1 MTTFA
6 QRVKRARKAA
16 GLTQRALER
25 KFGIPQAIISLIESG
40 EIKDSRYN
48 AALEKALGLPASVD
62 SVKTIAPAVAYLPL
76 EAELINRNK
85 ALTVLCEEQ
94 QAKIEA
100 LLADNATLAEAKGKL
115 AEELEALRDENIALV
130 KEAINASTDKNRE
143 TFLDLVGDLQ
153 YLMRIAF
160 VTGISGVESKTLQA
174 VINHHTVKANG

>member
-25 KFGIPQAIISLIESG
+25 TYGIPQAITSLIESG

-48 AALEKALGLPASVD
+48 AALEKALNISAGSDRPQAWPAAI
-62 SVKTIAPAVAYLPL
+62 KLTP
-76 EAELINRNK
+76 EAELTNRNK
-85 ALTVLCEEQ
+85 ALSALCEEQ

-115 AEELEALRDENIALV
+115 AEELEALRDENIALA
-130 KEAINASTDKNRE
+130 KEAINVATDLTAEK
-143 TFLDLVGDLQ
+143 FMDLVADLQ
-153 YLMRIAF
+153 SLMRVAF
-160 VTGISGVESKTLQA
+160 VTGNTGIESKTLQA
-174 VINHHTVKANG
+174 VINHHTQPAK

>member
-25 KFGIPQAIISLIESG
+25 KFGIPQAITSLIESG

-48 AALEKALGLPASVD
+48 AALEKALGLLTSGD

-85 ALTVLCEEQ
+85 ALSVLCEEQ

-115 AEELEALRDENIALV
+115 AEELEALRDENIALA
-130 KEAINASTDKNRE
+130 KEAINVATDLTAEK
-143 TFLDLVGDLQ
+143 FMDLVADLQ
-153 YLMRIAF
+153 SLMRVAF
-160 VTGISGVESKTLQA
+160 VTGNTGIESKTLQA
-174 VINHHTVKANG
+174 VINHHTQPAK